1 MPFPLSSVRDVLL
14 VPRNLAA
21 AERTLQKSL
30 AAVKASDGGQVRPHF
45 RCRLA
50 GTLAD
55 IIARSE
61 QTAGLVAGKSKKDSA
76 SRSAEIVDLL
86 RYGYEVQ
93 VLCMKDLDMPVF

>member
-1 MPFPLSSVRDVLL
+1 M

-50 GTLAD
+50 GTLSD